1 MIRDDDFFIMIN
13 GSRGE
18 TLRFT
23 LPDVPGDT
31 VKRVWFQ
38 IIDTA
43 AAAPD
48 DFVDNGAH
56 PPLDGGDCLAV
67 LPQSIV
73 VLRSNAL
80 K

>member
-13 GSRGE
+13 GSRKE

-23 LPDVPGDT
+23 LPGVPGDAFGHA
-31 VKRVWFQ
+31 WFQ
-38 IIDTA
+38 IINTA

-56 PPLDGGDCLAV
+56 PRLDGGESLAV
-67 LPQSIV
+67 LPQSVV
-73 VLRSNAL
+73 VLQTKAGE
-80 K
+80 